1 MANIETMLGSIFANP
16 RIAEIKRE
24 EKKREA
30 RDRYHAKRIAKALG
44 IDLTIERHPD
54 WGCWIEYH
62 VDQVG
67 PKGWQDELFSRSWG
81 EVRQK
86 LEEIQAEQS
95 Q

>member
-54 WGCWIEYH
+54 
-62 VDQVG
+62 
-67 PKGWQDELFSRSWG
+67 
-81 EVRQK
+81 
-86 LEEIQAEQS
+86 
-95 Q
+95 